1 MATLFIPDK
10 QKTLEDAAQIADYL
24 RARGVRFE
32 QWTAHEPLDEAAG
45 EETVLAAYKR
55 QLEPFMAEGGYRTA
69 DVICVNPD
77 TPGLPEMREKFLREH
92 THSEDE
98 IRFFVAGRGYFW
110 FNFGEDECA
119 GEQNEPGPEGSG
131 EPVVC
136 VKCEAGD
143 LLSVPAGY
151 KHWFDLGEPA
161 SVKAIRI
168 FVDPAGWVPE
178 YTGSGIDAGYRN
190 AVIG

>member
-10 QKTLEDAAQIADYL
+10 RETLTDPDAIAAYL
-24 RARGVRFE
+24 KPRGVWFE
-32 QWTAHEPLDEAAG
+32 QWEAGEPLDEAADQ
-45 EETVLAAYKR
+45 EAVLRAYDHC
-55 QLEPFMAEGGYRTA
+55 LTPFMQAGGYQTA

-77 TPGLPEMREKFLREH
+77 TPNLPEIREKFLREH
-92 THSEDE
+92 THAEDE
-98 IRFFVAGRGYFW
+98 IRFFVAGQGYFW
-110 FNFGEDECA
+110 FNFDKA
-119 GEQNEPGPEGSG
+119 G

-161 SVKAIRI
+161 YVKAIRI
-168 FVDPAGWVPE
+168 FIDPAGWVPE
-178 YTGSGIDAGYRN
+178 YTDSGIDGRYRHSLQ
-190 AVIG
+190 ADGITG